1 MNSKSAGVLAK
12 PKERRRLPRIGE
24 AKAINLKAI
33 VRLSS
38 NKVCPVK
45 VINLSLHG
53 TLLEFSREDP
63 PVARVEEPISV
74 KLQLSKD
81 VVWLPGVV
89 KHCYGSRMG
98 VYFPEIRTAGKVS
111 TSSTLMRVIQQF
123 QKSDIVPSS

>member
-1 MNSKSAGVLAK
+1 MNSRSHGVTSK
-12 PKERRRLPRIGE
+12 PKERRRSPRVGE

-38 NKVCPVK
+38 NKVCPVR
-45 VINLSLHG
+45 VINLSVHG

-74 KLQLSKD
+74 KLQFSKD

-89 KHCYGSRMG
+89 KHCYGPRMG
-98 VYFPEIRTAGKVS
+98 VYFPEIRTAGKVY
-111 TSSTLMRVIQQF
+111 TSPALVRVLQHF
-123 QKSDIVPSS
+123 QKSRLVPAS